1 LHYGLLKYLSEDAGV
16 RERMRRSPQ
25 PQLLFNYLGQVG
37 QAQSGTNGF
46 RLLLESAGRTRSPR
60 AHRSHLID
68 INGSIVRNESG
79 SSLLMKF
86 TYSKNCHRRATIQA
100 LAESFLKHL
109 RALIA
114 HCRQEDPVGYTP
126 SDFPESGLDQ
136 GELDALLAEISG
148 D

>member
-1 LHYGLLKYLSEDAGV
+1 LHYGLLKYLSEDAAV
-16 RERMRRSPQ
+16 RERMRRLAQ

-37 QAQSGTNGF
+37 QSQSGANGF
-46 RLLLESAGRTRSPR
+46 RLSLESAGRTHSPR
-60 AHRSHLID
+60 VHRSHLID

-86 TYSKNCHRRATIQA
+86 TYSKNCHRHATIQA
-100 LAESFLKHL
+100 LAESFLAHL

-114 HCRQEDPVGYTP
+114 HCRQEGTVGYTP

-136 GELDALLAEISG
+136 GELDALLAEISS